1 MAKAKIKVDIASD
14 VVCPWCYIGKR
25 RLEKAIET
33 LKDKFE
39 FEVEYHPFE
48 LNPDT
53 PLNGV
58 NQKEHL
64 TRKFGGEDRYDQLT
78 NNVTKVAQGE
88 GLQFDFESQHVLPNT
103 RNAHRVIQFAKQEGK
118 QLEAKEA
125 FMKAYFEQGV
135 DLSKEE
141 NLVNVAVKAGLS
153 KENVEK
159 LLSTDEGLLEVALA
173 EKEMQKLGITGVP
186 FYIINN
192 KYGVSGAQPSASF
205 IQAFEDIGSKVE
217 ISDEACDVDTKNC

>member
-1 MAKAKIKVDIASD
+1 MIKPKIKVDIVSD

-25 RLEKAIET
+25 RFEKAIDT

-64 TRKFGGEDRYDQLT
+64 TRKFGGEDRYNQLT
-78 NNVTKVAQGE
+78 NHVTKVAQDE
-88 GLQFDFESQHVLPNT
+88 GLQFDFENQHVLPNT

-118 QLEAKEA
+118 QLE
-125 FMKAYFEQGV
+125 V
-135 DLSKEE
+135 
-141 NLVNVAVKAGLS
+141 
-153 KENVEK
+153 
-159 LLSTDEGLLEVALA
+159 
-173 EKEMQKLGITGVP
+173 
-186 FYIINN
+186 
-192 KYGVSGAQPSASF
+192 
-205 IQAFEDIGSKVE
+205 
-217 ISDEACDVDTKNC
+217 